1 MFDFLRS
8 LTKSAEEKR
17 QEAVSAYLDGA
28 LTPVERR
35 RFEQELAQDPGLRAE
50 LEEQRL
56 LQQTLRRLPRRNVPR
71 NFTLDPALY
80 GRPQPQPLFRL
91 YPVLQ
96 AATALTAVFF
106 VLAIVLDLLMPMG
119 GFSAGQMAE
128 PAAEAVS
135 QAEEAIESVA
145 EEVVGEEPAEEPV
158 EEEAAAE
165 PVEEAMEEAAE
176 EEPAPEADVLTL
188 EAAEE
193 TAAEDATVAALE
205 GTVAA
210 PALAATTTEIRPSPQ
225 PTPTRSDAVRLPTA
239 PAVPERVITESVPA
253 EQADGEPAVAADETP
268 AEVTRDAGTGVTAPA
283 PLSDFRKLEIGL
295 AAAFVFLLLITYLVR
310 RQL

>member
-106 VLAIVLDLLMPMG
+106 VLAIVLDLLTPMG

-145 EEVVGEEPAEEPV
+145 EEVVVGEEPAEEPV

-165 PVEEAMEEAAE
+165 RVEEAMEEAVE

-210 PALAATTTEIRPSPQ
+210 PAFAATTTEIRPSPQ
-225 PTPTRSDAVRLPTA
+225 PTPTTRLPTA
-239 PAVPERVITESVPA
+239 AAVPGRVITESVPA

-268 AEVTRDAGTGVTAPA
+268 AEAARETGVTATRDTSF
-283 PLSDFRKLEIGL
+283 SDFRKLEIGL
-295 AAAFVFLLLITYLVR
+295 AATFVFLLLITYLVR